1 MLDLFEFL
9 SYGFM
14 QRAILSGLAVASVC
28 SVLGLFL
35 VLKRQSLFGDA
46 LSHMAFGGIALGS
59 YINVYPI
66 WTAIIIS
73 ISSAIAIS
81 KLQRI
86 SSLPPES
93 LIALMLS
100 FGLGIGVLL
109 ISMSD
114 GFTLDLFSF
123 LFGSILLI
131 NFEEILLILFVS
143 TIVILIIILFYHKFI
158 YIIFD
163 EKQAK
168 LNGININYYNYL
180 FASLSAITVIA
191 SMKLVGILLISS
203 LLVLPNITALLFKRG
218 FKQTIVISLLLSN
231 SSVFLGITLSYFFNL
246 APSGAIVMTSIFL
259 FILVLSIKEL
269 MSSK

>member
-1 MLDLFEFL
+1 
-9 SYGFM
+9 M

-66 WTAIIIS
+66 WTAIVIS
-73 ISSAIAIS
+73 ICSAISLS

-86 SSLPPES
+86 SRLPPES
-93 LIALMLS
+93 LIAVMLS
-100 FGLGIGVLL
+100 SGLGIGVLL

-143 TIVILIIILFYHKFI
+143 TIVILIIILFYHKFV

-168 LNGININYYNYL
+168 LNGININYFNYL

-231 SSVFLGITLSYFFNL
+231 SSVFLGITLSYFINL

-259 FILVLSIKEL
+259 FILVLSIKKL